1 MDRLPSDSVALVTGS
16 GRGLGYAIATR
27 LAEQGASVALHDI
40 DEMAPAAFGE
50 AASLSDAAA
59 RLRERVREHGA
70 RVTTVTGNVGDEAAV
85 QALVRQA
92 EADLGPITILVNCAG
107 GDIAAKGNR
116 KPEPND
122 ALHIPIEDLRAII
135 DRNLIGTM
143 LVCRAVCPGMVER
156 LRGSVINIAS
166 VAAHVGTSNEVTY
179 AVAKAGIAHYTRC
192 LASALRPCG
201 VRANVVSPGPT
212 RTARFL
218 ATRKTDPAW
227 MDDSA
232 PSLVRYGVPAEIAE
246 VVAFLA
252 GTGARFVT
260 GQVIR
265 VDGGLMLHAA

>member
-1 MDRLPSDSVALVTGS
+1 MDRLPTDSVALVTGS

-27 LAEQGASVALHDI
+27 LAELGTAVALHDI
-40 DEMAPAAFGE
+40 DELAPAAFGE

-59 RLRERVREHGA
+59 RLRERGA
-70 RVTTVTGNVGDEAAV
+70 RVTTATGNVGDASAV

-107 GDIAAKGNR
+107 GDIAASGNR

-122 ALHIPIEDLRAII
+122 ALHIPIEDLRAIF

-143 LVCRAVCPGMVER
+143 LVCRAVCPGMMER
-156 LRGSVINIAS
+156 RRGSVINIAS
-166 VAAHVGTSNEVTY
+166 VAAHAGTSSEVTY

-192 LASALRPCG
+192 LAGAMRTSG

-218 ATRKTDPAW
+218 ATRKTDPEW
-227 MDDSA
+227 MNDAA
-232 PSLVRYGVPAEIAE
+232 PSLVRYGMPAEIAD

-252 GTGARFVT
+252 GSGARFVT

-265 VDGGLMLHAA
+265 VDGGLQLYAA

>member
-1 MDRLPSDSVALVTGS
+1 MDKLPSDSVALVTGS

-27 LAEQGASVALHDI
+27 LAERGAAVALHDI
-40 DEMAPAAFGE
+40 DEAAPAVFGE

-59 RLRERVREHGA
+59 RLRELGA
-70 RVTTVTGNVGDEAAV
+70 RVTTVTGNVGDESAV
-85 QALVRQA
+85 QQLVQKIEA
-92 EADLGPITILVNCAG
+92 ELGPITILVNCAG
-107 GDIAAKGNR
+107 GDIAAQGNR
-116 KPEPND
+116 KPDPND

-143 LVCRAVCPGMVER
+143 LVCRAVCPGMIER
-156 LRGSVINIAS
+156 RRGSVINIAS
-166 VAAHVGTSNEVTY
+166 VSAHAGTPNEVTY

-192 LASALRPCG
+192 LASAMRTSG

-218 ATRKTDPAW
+218 ATRKADPEW
-227 MDDSA
+227 MNDAA
-232 PSLVRYGVPAEIAE
+232 PSLVRYGVPAEIAD

-252 GTGARFVT
+252 GSEARFVT

-265 VDGGLMLHAA
+265 VDGGLQLHAA